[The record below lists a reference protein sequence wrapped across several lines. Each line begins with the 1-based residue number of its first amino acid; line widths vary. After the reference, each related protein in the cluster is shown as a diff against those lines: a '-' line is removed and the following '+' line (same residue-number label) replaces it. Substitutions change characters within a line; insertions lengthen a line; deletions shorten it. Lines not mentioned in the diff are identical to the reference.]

1 MKPFEKLTIFL
12 EREKLPQALSVS
24 IHEMLVC
31 VLDLLKAGQS
41 LEILVSGPVSRGG
54 KGSKQQP

>member
-24 IHEMLVC
+24 IHEMVC